1 MEHAVLPYIDAEE
14 DQNIRPEDY
23 LSRDYEEELKLD
35 DWVYETEPTPIENEP
50 ASTDQDSHWKDM

>member
-23 LSRDYEEELKLD
+23 LSRHYEEELKLD
-35 DWVYETEPTPIENEP
+35 DSVYETEPTPIENEP